1 MKSVNNIRIILI
13 SVICFICVNTGVSQV
28 IKTDYFMKT
37 SYMRSGLNPA
47 LQPEQGYLI
56 IPVLPNI
63 AANFQTNNLNLNNLT
78 FRGADGK
85 RVTFM
90 HQSIGTD
97 QFLSNLS
104 TDNYINTDASYKLF
118 ALGVYKENG
127 FWSLDLNVRSHA
139 DLNIPKPFFGLLK
152 KGFDQEGQS
161 RYDLSDL
168 SATGYAFL
176 ELGVSHSRSIND
188 NLTVGARAKL
198 LGGLADFNLDA
209 KSLSIDAG
217 PDYWTA
223 KSKATLRGSASGV
236 QARYDEKDN
245 LDGFDFGSW
254 FNIPGY
260 GLGLDIGAV
269 YDMKTTLSALD
280 GLKVSAAI
288 NDIGFIVWTK
298 KNSIDLQ
305 SPETEVTIKPSDY
318 EHFQSGGSSLSDV
331 FENAFDDI
339 KKAINLKG
347 ETKKTRVTKLR
358 INMNVGA
365 EYEILKD
372 KLSAGA
378 LYSIRFGNYFNL
390 SEFVVSLNYRPSS
403 WISTSTSYSIVHS
416 NFDTF
421 GVALHLTPA
430 KGIHFFLASDYA
442 IPHISSEFLPTT
454 SRALNFQMGI
464 SIPFGNKKNTK

>member
-1 MKSVNNIRIILI
+1 MKSVDMRIFLI
-13 SVICFICVNTGVSQV
+13 SVICFFSANTGFAQV
-28 IKTDYFMKT
+28 TKTDYFMET
-37 SYMRSGLNPA
+37 SYLRNGLNPA
-47 LQPEQGYLI
+47 LQPEQGYLV

-63 AANFQTNNLNLNNLT
+63 GANLQTNSLNLNNLT

-90 HQSIGTD
+90 HQSIGAD

-104 TDNYINTDASYKLF
+104 TDNYINADASYKLF
-118 ALGVYKENG
+118 ALGLFKESG
-127 FWSLDLNVRSHA
+127 FWALDLNIRAHTDV
-139 DLNIPKPFFGLLK
+139 NIPKPFFELLK
-152 KGFDQEGQS
+152 KGFDQNGQS
-161 RYDLSDL
+161 RYDLSDM

-176 ELGVSHSRSIND
+176 ELGISHSRSIND

-198 LGGLADFNLDA
+198 LGGLADFNLDV

-217 PDYWTA
+217 PDYWAA

-236 QARYDEKDN
+236 QPRYDEKDN
-245 LDGFDFGSW
+245 LEGFDFGHW
-254 FNIPGY
+254 LNIPGY
-260 GLGLDIGAV
+260 GIGFDVGAV
-269 YDMKTTLSALD
+269 YDMKNTLPLLD
-280 GLKVSAAI
+280 GLKLSAAV
-288 NDIGFIVWTK
+288 NDVGFIVWTK
-298 KNSIDLQ
+298 KNSLDLQ

-318 EHFQSGGSSLSDV
+318 EHFRDGGSSLSDV

-358 INMNVGA
+358 VNMNVGA
-365 EYEILKD
+365 GYEILKD

-378 LYSIRFGNYFNL
+378 LYSLRFGNYFNL
-390 SEFVVSLNYRPSS
+390 SEFTVSLNYRPCD
-403 WISTSTSYSIVHS
+403 WAYTSVSYSIVHS

-421 GVALHLTPA
+421 GLALHLTPSR
-430 KGIHFFLASDYA
+430 GIHFFLASDYA

-454 SRALNFQMGI
+454 SRALNIQMGI
-464 SIPFGNKKNTK
+464 SIPLGSKKNMK